1 MLFRFLLSVMSPIQS
16 APLVSF
22 PPPSS
27 SSLSDMGLDLA
38 RYGRAFED
46 KMVEGFYKYGTWVGR
61 YPAWFLWG
69 PIIVTLA
76 FLPGLFFLRINL
88 DLYRLFVPLDAP
100 VISFETIN
108 EIDLQVRYEFER
120 TAEFNRIPL
129 GDLET
134 INRSVFDQKLSKD
147 TAQIT

>member
-1 MLFRFLLSVMSPIQS
+1 
-16 APLVSF
+16 
-22 PPPSS
+22 
-27 SSLSDMGLDLA
+27 MGLDLA

-100 VISFETIN
+100 VISFETIY